1 MKIQIE
7 KLLKQLLR
15 NSFSSRKFFL
25 FFSYLVFFLVVL
37 GYSLTVP
44 LRGQISFGAN
54 YLSDDGVV
62 YAKNALILSGMSEL
76 SACEI
81 VQEKWQKLGNYNVE
95 PCKKDQQNQLIEQF
109 YKPRYIYP
117 FLISV
122 TAPFLGINSIF
133 ITSIILFFI
142 LFSLQIRISALL
154 NSFNFR
160 LNLLSSIILL
170 TNVYFIKLNL
180 SSTGTDVILSL
191 LIIFL
196 FYGVI
201 TNISSINIILLSV
214 ILSIISTFNK
224 QTQIF
229 WIIFSLTV
237 LISLIFQKTKAKKKL
252 IISSFV
258 ILITQV
264 ISIVYTELNW
274 ESVKVARSIGFYPHL
289 LSGSPTDF
297 ISNTYTALSRIV
309 INDTATI
316 LTKNFSNL
324 ITFIS
329 LPALYIFSR
338 INLVFT
344 SKEKENINLVLIF
357 ANATLVAC
365 VSNAYI
371 SGYGN
376 SNLRFYLPFIVF
388 SFFSVVL
395 SLQGFFRLNKTL

>member
-7 KLLKQLLR
+7 KLLRQLLR
-15 NSFSSRKFFL
+15 NSFSSRRFFL

-95 PCKKDQQNQLIEQF
+95 PCKKDRQNQLIEQL

-117 FLISV
+117 FLMSV

-133 ITSIILFFI
+133 VTSIILFLI
-142 LFSLQIRISALL
+142 LFSLQIRISILL

-160 LNLLSSIILL
+160 LNLLTS
-170 TNVYFIKLNL
+170 
-180 SSTGTDVILSL
+180 ILSM

-201 TNISSINIILLSV
+201 TNISSLNIILLSV

-237 LISLIFQKTKAKKKL
+237 LISLIFQKTEAKKKL

-289 LSGSPTDF
+289 LNGSPIDF
-297 ISNTYTALSRIV
+297 ISNTYTVFSRII

-316 LTKNFSNL
+316 LTKNFSTM
-324 ITFIS
+324 IAFIS
-329 LPALYIFSR
+329 LPTLYIFSR
-338 INLVFT
+338 INLSFT
-344 SKEKENINLVLIF
+344 SKEKENISLVLIF

-388 SFFSVVL
+388 SFFSVIL